1 MKPRKIRRRSG
12 GYRRSSFR
20 HESQAPKIL
29 GLIALFAVI
38 VVAGFFAGKLLFGD
52 NAPDKT
58 DPGQTTTTTTTT
70 GSSSTEGTTTTTT
83 TQATTANGMPTMN
96 SVKAFYLP
104 TSALSNT
111 ETLKTTLQAAKKA
124 GFTGVV
130 FDLKDATGGVW
141 FEATGAHVAQA
152 KSVKDG
158 ALTKE
163 QLTAVLTLCENE
175 QMLAMPRLYAFLDR
189 TAPRALTSARIH
201 YAGDPSMGWLDNS
214 AESGGKPW
222 LNPYS
227 PQAHEYLIGLGTT
240 LRDWG
245 FKAVIYDGVQF
256 PSQLWKAGFGDSA
269 YTSQSKLEVLQTF
282 TKSLTAAMTG
292 CEVSICATGLGTIG
306 ESTAVYGGNPL
317 SFGSAYLSPALY
329 PSALGKSLTVG
340 SETLTNLTAD
350 PGKAVGAAYRL
361 VNDRIKLMT
370 TDAPKLLPW
379 LETGAYSTAQIQ
391 AEMDALGDA
400 PFVLYNQNGRYDF
413 TNLSA

>member
-1 MKPRKIRRRSG
+1 MRPRKIRRRSG

-20 HESQAPKIL
+20 HQSQAPKIL

-52 NAPDKT
+52 NAPEAAN
-58 DPGQTTTTTTTT
+58 PGSTTTTTTTT
-70 GSSSTEGTTTTTT
+70 GSSTQDTTTTT
-83 TQATTANGMPTMN
+83 TQAAVTDSVPTLDT
-96 SVKAFYLP
+96 VKAFYLP

-111 ETLKTTLQAAKKA
+111 ETLKSTLQDAKKA
-124 GFTGVV
+124 GFNGVV
-130 FDLKDATGGVW
+130 FDLKDATGNVW
-141 FEATGAHVAQA
+141 FEATSAHVEQA

-214 AESGGKPW
+214 ADKGGKPW

-227 PQAHEYLIGLGTT
+227 PQAHEYLIGLGTE

-245 FKAVIYDGVQF
+245 FKAVLYDGVQF
-256 PSQLWKAGFGDSA
+256 PHQLWKAGFGDSA

-306 ESTAVYGGNPL
+306 ENTAVYGGNPL
-317 SFGSAYLSPALY
+317 SFGSEYLSPALY

-370 TDAPKLLPW
+370 TTAPKLLPW
-379 LETGAYSTAQIQ
+379 LETSSYSTAQIQ

-400 PFVLYNQNGRYDF
+400 PFVLYNANGQYDF

>member
-1 MKPRKIRRRSG
+1 MRPRKIRRRSG

-20 HESQAPKIL
+20 HQSQAPKIL

-52 NAPDKT
+52 NAPEAAN
-58 DPGQTTTTTTTT
+58 PGSTTTTTTTT
-70 GSSSTEGTTTTTT
+70 GSSTQGTTTTT
-83 TQATTANGMPTMN
+83 TQAAVTDSVPTLDT
-96 SVKAFYLP
+96 VKAFYLP

-111 ETLKTTLQAAKKA
+111 ETLKSTLQDAKKA
-124 GFTGVV
+124 GFNGVV
-130 FDLKDATGGVW
+130 FDLKDATGNVW
-141 FEATGAHVAQA
+141 FEATSAHVEQA

-214 AESGGKPW
+214 ADKGGKPW

-227 PQAHEYLIGLGTT
+227 PQAHEYLIGLGTE

-245 FKAVIYDGVQF
+245 FKAVLYDGVQF
-256 PSQLWKAGFGDSA
+256 PHQLWKAGFGDSA

-306 ESTAVYGGNPL
+306 ENTAVYGGNPL
-317 SFGSAYLSPALY
+317 SFGSEYLSPALY
-329 PSALGKSLTVG
+329 PSALGKSLTIG

-370 TDAPKLLPW
+370 TTAPKLLPW
-379 LETGAYSTAQIQ
+379 LETSSYSTAQIQ

-400 PFVLYNQNGRYDF
+400 PFVLYNANGRYDF

>member
-20 HESQAPKIL
+20 HKSQAPKIL

-38 VVAGFFAGKLLFGD
+38 VVAGFFVGKLLFDGK
-52 NAPDKT
+52 APET
-58 DPGQTTTTTTTT
+58 VNPGSTTTTTSTT
-70 GSSSTEGTTTTTT
+70 GSSSTQGTTTTT
-83 TQATTANGMPTMN
+83 TQAAVTDSVPSLDT
-96 SVKAFYLP
+96 VKAFYLP

-111 ETLKTTLQAAKKA
+111 EALKSTLQAAKKA
-124 GFTGVV
+124 GFNGVV
-130 FDLKDATGGVW
+130 FDLKDATGNVW
-141 FEATGAHVAQA
+141 FEATSAHVAQA
-152 KSVKDG
+152 KSVQDG

-163 QLTAVLTLCENE
+163 QLTAVLTLCANE
-175 QMLAMPRLYAFLDR
+175 QMLAIPRLYAFLDR
-189 TAPRALTSARIH
+189 VAPRSLTSARIH

-227 PQAHEYLIGLGTT
+227 PQAHEYLIGLGTE

-245 FKAVIYDGVQF
+245 FKAVLYDGVQF
-256 PSQLWKAGFGDSA
+256 PHQLWKAGFGDSA

-282 TKSLTAAMTG
+282 TKSLTTAMAG
-292 CEVSICATGLGTIG
+292 CEVSVCATGLGTIG

-317 SFGSAYLSPALY
+317 SFGSEYLSPALY

-370 TDAPKLLPW
+370 GTAPKLLPW
-379 LETGAYSTAQIQ
+379 LETASYSTAQIQ
-391 AEMDALGDA
+391 AEISALENA
-400 PFVLYNQNGRYDF
+400 PFVLFNANGQYDF
-413 TNLSA
+413 SNLSA